1 MIEAIN
7 KEGIMSV
14 IVAEELQAGLILG
27 DPDNEQYMY
36 MPGSEIGSDN
46 PMCIFEERGQKT
58 DLHLEEA
65 VELAKRL
72 TLKPT
77 VHPIF
82 GKSAY

>member
-1 MIEAIN
+1 
-7 KEGIMSV
+7 MSV
-14 IVAEELQAGLILG
+14 IMAEELLSGLILG
-27 DPDNEQYMY
+27 DRDNEQYLY

-46 PMCIFEERGQKT
+46 PMCIFEEHGNKT

-77 VHPIF
+77 VHPVY
-82 GKSAY
+82 GKRSY